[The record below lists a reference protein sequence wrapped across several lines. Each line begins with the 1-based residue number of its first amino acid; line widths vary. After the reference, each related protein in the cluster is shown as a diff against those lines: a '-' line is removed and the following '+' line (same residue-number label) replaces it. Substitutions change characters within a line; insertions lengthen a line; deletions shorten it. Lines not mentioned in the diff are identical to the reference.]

1 MLSVPPPLPALL
13 QDMPALPR
21 GRLGLRMPSRVQPA
35 PAWPA
40 AYTEA
45 PHACART
52 HAGARR
58 AHALVLPA
66 APHAPLTPAASS
78 CKAVSQS
85 ASHSP
90 IRNSK
95 RGRAV
100 GDCDKNASFRGRASP
115 GRPRCDENGSRLFMA
130 QEVSTRP
137 AALAHSA
144 EDQGHRRARSPGQRP
159 AGGEDVGSQ
168 RPAREQAASPR
179 SLGLQLRGLCP
190 APRLGVRRARAE
202 PAGTAAGLLR
212 VPCGAG
218 CPRPPEFRC
227 VPLLHITNS
236 FKFPDWRWGPG

>member
-52 HAGARR
+52 HAGAER

-115 GRPRCDENGSRLFMA
+115 G
-130 QEVSTRP
+130 T
-137 AALAHSA
+137 AALRRERESA
-144 EDQGHRRARSPGQRP
+144 FHGPGGVNPTRILGTLGRGP
-159 AGGEDVGSQ
+159 GT
-168 RPAREQAASPR
+168 PPR
-179 SLGLQLRGLCP
+179 SVTRSATGWWGGRGKPASCP
-190 APRLGVRRARAE
+190 
-202 PAGTAAGLLR
+202 
-212 VPCGAG
+212 
-218 CPRPPEFRC
+218 
-227 VPLLHITNS
+227 
-236 FKFPDWRWGPG
+236 